1 MQSFVIGFLS
11 VLVIISS
18 VFYFGVTTIILCKL
32 SLESTENRRFL
43 ALPLLPSFFQNYGIP
58 LVILGLALRMSNL
71 MVFGGLLIS
80 LAILLRRKD
89 SVSIHPAMEIPLLII
104 GLIATVG
111 MGALYALSYFGYRF

>member
-11 VLVIISS
+11 VLVIIAS
-18 VFYFGVTTIILCKL
+18 VFYFGITTVILCKL
-32 SLESTENRRFL
+32 SFESNENRRFL

-71 MVFGGLLIS
+71 MVFGGLLIAM
-80 LAILLRRKD
+80 AILLRRND
-89 SVSIHPAMEIPLLII
+89 SISLHPAVEVPLLII

-111 MGALYALSYFGYRF
+111 MGALYGISYMGFEF

>member
-11 VLVIISS
+11 VLVIIAS
-18 VFYFGVTTIILCKL
+18 VFYFGITTVILCKL
-32 SLESTENRRFL
+32 SFESNENRRFL

-71 MVFGGLLIS
+71 MVFGGLLIAM
-80 LAILLRRKD
+80 AILLRRND
-89 SVSIHPAMEIPLLII
+89 SISLHPAVEVPLLIL

-111 MGALYALSYFGYRF
+111 MGALYGISYMGFEF